1 MSSSP
6 LRDFVITKSG
16 NPVNL
21 LHSAARLFG
30 GAVTTSPLG
39 PFAGGEH
46 EVRGVAAADF
56 AVGYFASSMAVRV
69 GTAAGRDSYF
79 VNLGLAG
86 EIAASSDGRQAV
98 LSRTRAGVFN
108 PGDAQELRPS
118 RPGTR
123 FLGLRIDAELVQR
136 ELAALT
142 GGPTGAAVRFDLPLD
157 LSEPR
162 GRAVKLLIGSLIEQ
176 LDSGDPLF
184 QREEL
189 QRSQL
194 RCIVTALLLAQ
205 PHTHTPALHGGPV
218 TPHPKALRAAVAF
231 VETHLPEQ
239 ISLGQI
245 AEAAGCS
252 ARTISSAFR
261 EKLGTS
267 PMGYVRDLRL
277 DRIRHDLLSTD
288 DQIGEIA
295 YRWGMT
301 HLGRFAGEYR
311 SRFGELPSATA
322 ARR

>member
-1 MSSSP
+1 MLSNP

-39 PFAGGEH
+39 PLADGEH
-46 EVRGVAAADF
+46 EVRGVASADF
-56 AVGYFASSMAVRV
+56 AVGYFASSLAVRV
-69 GTAAGRDSYF
+69 GTAPGRDSYF

-86 EIAASSDGRQAV
+86 EISASSGGRHTV
-98 LSRTRAGVFN
+98 LSRARAGVFN

-123 FLGLRIDAELVQR
+123 FLGLRIEAGLVRR

-142 GGPTGAAVRFDLPLD
+142 GRPTGSTVRFDLPLD
-157 LSEPR
+157 LSGPR
-162 GRAVKLLIGSLIEQ
+162 GRTVKLLIESLIEQ

-184 QREEL
+184 RREEL

-205 PHTHTPALHGGPV
+205 SHTHTATLRGVPG
-218 TPHPKALRAAVAF
+218 TPHPRALRTAVAF
-231 VETHLPEQ
+231 VEANLSEP

-267 PMGYVRDLRL
+267 PMEYVRDLRM
-277 DRIRHDLLSTD
+277 DRIRHDILSTGD
-288 DQIGEIA
+288 RVGEIA
-295 YRWGMT
+295 YRWGIT

>member
-1 MSSSP
+1 MLSSP

-39 PFAGGEH
+39 PLADGEH

-56 AVGYFASSMAVRV
+56 AVGYFASSLAVRV
-69 GTAAGRDSYF
+69 GTAPGRDSYF

-86 EIAASSDGRQAV
+86 EISASRGGRQAV
-98 LSRTRAGVFN
+98 LSRARAGVFN
-108 PGDAQELRPS
+108 PGDSQELRPN

-123 FLGLRIDAELVQR
+123 FLGLRIDAGLVRR

-142 GGPTGAAVRFDLPLD
+142 GRPTGSAVRFDLPLD

-176 LDSGDPLF
+176 LDSDDPLF

-205 PHTHTPALHGGPV
+205 SHTHTATLRGVPGM
-218 TPHPKALRAAVAF
+218 PHPRALRAAVAF
-231 VETHLPEQ
+231 VEANLSEP

-267 PMGYVRDLRL
+267 PMGYVRNLRL
-277 DRIRHDLLSTD
+277 DRIRHDILSTGD
-288 DQIGEIA
+288 RIGEIA
-295 YRWGMT
+295 YRWGIT

-311 SRFGELPSATA
+311 SRFGELPSTTA